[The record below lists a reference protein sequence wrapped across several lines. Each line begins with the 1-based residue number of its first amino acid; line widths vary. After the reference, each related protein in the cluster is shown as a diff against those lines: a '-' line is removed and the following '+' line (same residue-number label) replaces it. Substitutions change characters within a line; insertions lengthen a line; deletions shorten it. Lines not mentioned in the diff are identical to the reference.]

1 MVKPTF
7 LPRTINRK
15 IDSGF
20 KQKKR
25 VINFKVLAQTDPKN
39 LKMPDTNPFSAGE
52 QSDEHEEVSVVQEK
66 VKIVESDEESIATE
80 TSTNSAPKGP
90 VVTSNGEIKSDS
102 KEESKLKKILAKK
115 AQERIASEQGLKA
128 KIIKKLDEKFP
139 EPPSP
144 QKVCSPQIRQ
154 FAYQKRS
161 LFHITS
167 TQVGIYNILYIY
179 YSSYNSF

>member
-1 MVKPTF
+1 MANKPTF

-15 IDSGF
+15 IDTGF

-25 VINFKVLAQTDPKN
+25 TINFKVLAQSDAKN

-52 QSDEHEEVSVVQEK
+52 QSDEEVSVVQKES
-66 VKIVESDEESIATE
+66 VKIVDTDEESIATE

-144 QKVCSPQIRQ
+144 QKVRFSRILELRTGNGP
-154 FAYQKRS
+154 YLS
-161 LFHITS
+161 S
-167 TQVGIYNILYIY
+167 TGMIFFRI
-179 YSSYNSF
+179 

>member
-7 LPRTINRK
+7 LPRTVNRK

-25 VINFKVLAQTDPKN
+25 VINFKVLAQSDAKN

-52 QSDEHEEVSVVQEK
+52 QSDEHEEVAVVQSDEK
-66 VKIVESDEESIATE
+66 VKLIADSDEESIATE

-144 QKVCSPQIRQ
+144 QKVRYSFEWKYKFFLTNSIRKVIH
-154 FAYQKRS
+154 FFR
-161 LFHITS
+161 I
-167 TQVGIYNILYIY
+167 
-179 YSSYNSF
+179 

>member
-7 LPRTINRK
+7 LPRTVNRK

-25 VINFKVLAQTDPKN
+25 VINFKVLAQSDAKN

-52 QSDEHEEVSVVQEK
+52 QSDEHEEVAVVQSAEK
-66 VKIVESDEESIATE
+66 VKIGDSDEESIATE

-102 KEESKLKKILAKK
+102 KEESKLKRILAKK

-139 EPPSP
+139 EPESP
-144 QKVCSPQIRQ
+144 QKVRYPFVNIEGFKLQIFISVGQYQTDQ
-154 FAYQKRS
+154 F
-161 LFHITS
+161 
-167 TQVGIYNILYIY
+167 
-179 YSSYNSF
+179 

>member
-52 QSDEHEEVSVVQEK
+52 QSDEHEEVSVVEK
-66 VKIVESDEESIATE
+66 VKLDESDEESIATE

-144 QKVCSPQIRQ
+144 QKVCFPQIRQ

-167 TQVGIYNILYIY
+167 TQVGYIY
-179 YSSYNSF
+179 IIQVIILF

>member
-1 MVKPTF
+1 
-7 LPRTINRK
+7 
-15 IDSGF
+15 
-20 KQKKR
+20 
-25 VINFKVLAQTDPKN
+25 
-39 LKMPDTNPFSAGE
+39 MPDTNPFSAGE
-52 QSDEHEEVSVVQEK
+52 QSDEHEEVALVQSDEK
-66 VKIVESDEESIATE
+66 VKIADSDEESIATE

-144 QKVCSPQIRQ
+144 QKVRCSFIHPKYKFLLIRKVNHVFLGFRQ
-154 FAYQKRS
+154 FIWSNPSSNPEQDRALEERS
-161 LFHITS
+161 S
-167 TQVGIYNILYIY
+167 TK
-179 YSSYNSF
+179 SECC